1 MGLMRLHNGGG
12 SCYWKRKRLRSRWGG
27 CCCCEGAMDSKL
39 LEALFWKGVP
49 VFDMGSNVS
58 TIDVG
63 WVSPK
68 FHQMGREKVILVNT
82 FLSFGYELL
91 ICDTDMIFFR
101 YVVYDIHI

>member
-12 SCYWKRKRLRSRWGG
+12 SCYCKRKRLRNKWGG
-27 CCCCEGAMDSKL
+27 CCCYEGAMDSKL

-49 VFDMGSNVS
+49 VFYMGSNVS

-63 WVSPK
+63 WGSPK
-68 FHQMGREKVILVNT
+68 FHQMGWEKVILVNT

-91 ICDTDMIFFR
+91 ICDTDMIFFQ
-101 YVVYDIHI
+101 VCSI

>member
-1 MGLMRLHNGGG
+1 MGLRLHNGGG

-27 CCCCEGAMDSKL
+27 CCCEGAMDSKL

-63 WVSPK
+63 WGSPK
-68 FHQMGREKVILVNT
+68 FHQMGRVKVILMNT

-91 ICDTDMIFFR
+91 ICDTDMIFFQ
-101 YVVYDIHI
+101 VCSI